1 MGGTIDE
8 EVRGGTNAILLPY
21 SHAAGYT
28 ACERTTI
35 VAAADVVE
43 ENLER
48 VCSKW
53 NIPKRYTD
61 FREMVEKE
69 APDIIS
75 VATRPGNH
83 AEITAFAAEHG
94 VKGIYCDKPLC
105 ASMDEADA
113 MVEVCEKNGVKF
125 NLGTQRRYTPGYVKM
140 REIVES
146 GEIGERRSVI
156 AHASG
161 GALWGYTH
169 AADMLLFFS
178 GDSEVEHVQGSVEV
192 EDSDF
197 EDNRTEFDPN
207 VVMGYVKFKNG
218 THGVSVPGSAYE
230 FEVECTDGVVR
241 SLNNGNQFQVRK
253 RSEASG
259 GLEHVDFPDYERKSG
274 TVGCIEDIVDA
285 IDTGRETQGNIRL
298 ARISTEIT
306 FGIVDSQRQKGARVM
321 MPMENRGLYVGRW

>member
-43 ENLER
+43 DNLDR

-53 NIPKRYTD
+53 NIPNRYTD
-61 FREMVEKE
+61 YREMIEKE

-75 VATRPGNH
+75 IATRPGNH
-83 AEITAFAAEHG
+83 AEITAFAAEQG

-105 ASMDEADA
+105 ASMEEADA
-113 MVEVCEKNGVKF
+113 MVKVCEKNNVKF
-125 NLGTQRRYTPGYVKM
+125 NLGTQRRYTPGYIKM

-156 AHASG
+156 AYTSG
-161 GALWGYTH
+161 AALWGYTH
-169 AADMLLFFS
+169 AADMLLFFA
-178 GDSEVEHVQGSVEV
+178 GDSEAEYVQGNVEV

-197 EDNRTEFDPN
+197 EDNRTEVDPAI
-207 VVMGYVKFKNG
+207 VMGYVRFKNG
-218 THGVSVPGSAYE
+218 THGVSIPGSAYE

-241 SLNNGNQFQVRK
+241 SLNNGNQFQLRK
-253 RSEASG
+253 QTGESNELG
-259 GLEHVDFPDYERKSG
+259 DVDFPSYERKSG

-285 IDTGRETQGNIRL
+285 IDTGRQTQGNIHL

-306 FGIVDSQRQKGARVM
+306 FGIVDSQRQKGLRVT
-321 MPMENRGLYVGRW
+321 MPMQNRGLYLGRW